1 MYTIPES
8 SRRLPL
14 PRAPGLLFSEAP
26 MELQATLPRPAP
38 RGSAGSSA
46 AAAELGAKPW
56 KALAAFADVVFQ
68 GTLDMAFKV

>member
-1 MYTIPES
+1 
-8 SRRLPL
+8 
-14 PRAPGLLFSEAP
+14 